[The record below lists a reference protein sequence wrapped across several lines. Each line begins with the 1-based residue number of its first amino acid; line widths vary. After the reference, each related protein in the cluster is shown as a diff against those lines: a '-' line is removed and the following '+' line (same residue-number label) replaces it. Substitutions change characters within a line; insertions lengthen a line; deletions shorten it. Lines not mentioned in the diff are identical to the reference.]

1 MVKDSAEAA
10 EPPAAADTGNPLLDA
25 IQKGIKFNTV
35 DPGRNP
41 ARSKSSKEDP
51 AQFGKASADGKSW
64 VNADPPSS
72 MEIVEATAW
81 KKRQKQAK
89 ADWERENGVLQ
100 LTFSQAKVKK
110 AEEESAAAAA
120 QYGEPNADGTAW
132 VEKEP
137 PADLDMMAKRQWL
150 TAQREAKAA
159 WEQTQ

>member
-1 MVKDSAEAA
+1 M
-10 EPPAAADTGNPLLDA
+10 
-25 IQKGIKFNTV
+25 GIKLKKV
-35 DPGRNP
+35 DDEDTSPGTSP
-41 ARSKSSKEDP
+41 AGPKSSKEDS
-51 AQFGKASADGKSW
+51 AQFGGPSADGKSW